1 MGDTIRHLLLTS
13 LLLMFAAPG
22 HAEEPPAPAKPTAAA
37 PLTDATV
44 SLLEPAG
51 DACEW
56 VRYEPL
62 ASARQVLARLAV
74 DCQGGATAV
83 SRDGQ
88 RGAVR
93 FWRGGVSAPVV
104 GKPTFPERFPLPAFR
119 DRLFLVDFT
128 TGSAEEL
135 PLPPLGELVEF
146 GFDGKGR
153 LLGLSLQTVT
163 PAQVRAG
170 MAVVEG
176 RELRLDVWGTERPL
190 LAHAFVHEGGK
201 WTRLD
206 SKASTDVSGT
216 RVLGLRKG
224 LGARSSEALDPR
236 IEPGDIEDDALLEQ
250 LYALSPERPDG
261 EWTQL
266 KRGGS
271 TLAVWG
277 TQFGEAMLATGLLRR
292 VEKGRPVAL
301 PSHSYRENDLV
312 SLQTRGPFLLVSLAD
327 SGAHPRL
334 YRGRKL
340 VWSAEA
346 ARAVTFWPK

>member
-1 MGDTIRHLLLTS
+1 MWKTFHGLLFAS
-13 LLLMFAAPG
+13 LLLVFPAPG
-22 HAEEPPAPAKPTAAA
+22 HAAVP
-37 PLTDATV
+37 DATV
-44 SLLEPAG
+44 SLLEPAAE
-51 DACEW
+51 ACEW

-62 ASARQVLARLAV
+62 SATRQVLARLAV

-88 RGAVR
+88 RGAAR

-104 GKPTFPERFPLPAFR
+104 GRPTFPERFPLPAFR
-119 DRLFLVDFT
+119 DRLFLVDFA

-135 PLPPLGELVEF
+135 VLPPLGELVEF
-146 GFDGKGR
+146 GFDAKGR
-153 LLGLSLQTVT
+153 LLGLSLQKVT

-170 MAVVEG
+170 VAVVEG
-176 RELRLDVWGTERPL
+176 SELRLDVWGSERLL
-190 LAHAFVHEGGK
+190 LAHAFVYEGGK

-216 RVLGLRKG
+216 RVLALRKE
-224 LGARSSEALDPR
+224 LGARSNEALDPR
-236 IEPGDIEDDALLEQ
+236 IEPGDVEDDVLLDQ
-250 LYALSPERPDG
+250 LYALSPEQPDG

-271 TLAVWG
+271 TLVVWG
-277 TQFGEAMLATGLLRR
+277 TQFGEVMLATGLLRR

-301 PSHSYRENDLV
+301 PQHTYRENDLV
-312 SLQTRGPFLLVSLAD
+312 SLQARGPFLLVSLAD
-327 SGAHPRL
+327 SGGHPRL

-340 VWSAEA
+340 VWSSET